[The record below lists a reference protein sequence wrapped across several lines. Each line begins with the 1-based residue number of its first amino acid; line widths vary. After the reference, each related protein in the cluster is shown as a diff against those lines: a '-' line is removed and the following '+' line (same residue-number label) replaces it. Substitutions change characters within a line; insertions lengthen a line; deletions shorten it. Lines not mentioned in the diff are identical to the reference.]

1 MPSAK
6 SDHLRNPVTRSVE
19 WLKPFEADYARP
31 IVGLGEPDLRDALS
45 KLADEDV
52 GCCCRIRR
60 HADAY
65 DVVKHVGEG
74 ARIEREYGWHIGQ
87 PRSGFDNFVV
97 VEGANIAK
105 PLGQNEFRRACLQRV
120 FIKEIESFAR
130 LQELTDSTIDLVAG
144 KTMRIDGASHHN
156 GFLLRFSR
164 VVALMRDADDLIAKT
179 ERKRDFRRA
188 GK

>member
-1 MPSAK
+1 MPSGK

-60 HADAY
+60 RADAY
-65 DVVKHVGEG
+65 DVVKHVGER

-105 PLGQNEFRRACLQRV
+105 PLG
-120 FIKEIESFAR
+120 
-130 LQELTDSTIDLVAG
+130 
-144 KTMRIDGASHHN
+144 
-156 GFLLRFSR
+156 
-164 VVALMRDADDLIAKT
+164 
-179 ERKRDFRRA
+179 
-188 GK
+188 